1 MRAVADAAPGRGSH
15 PDPHAGPPVQRQR
28 VRAVVSSALGT
39 AIEWYD
45 FFLYGVAAATVFP
58 KLFFPATD
66 PFVATLLSFSSFF
79 VGFVARPV
87 GAAAFG
93 HYGDRIGRKAL
104 LVTTMILMGAAT
116 MGIGLIPSYD
126 SIGLWAPALL
136 TLGRVL
142 QGMAVGGEWG
152 GSVLMAG
159 EWTDPKHR
167 GFTTSFAQLG
177 APAGMVLANGALA
190 LMTAFSDEAGFL
202 AWGWRVPFI
211 ASIALVFVGL
221 WIRIGVLE
229 TPVFERLKTS
239 GKVARTP
246 LVDVL
251 RRHWR
256 EVALTA
262 LLRTSQQVP
271 FYIFTTF
278 IVTYGTQQL
287 ALSRGAVLNFVMLTA
302 LVSCLTIP
310 LCGWI
315 SDRIGRRRI
324 TALGAAAMVAFPFVY
339 FGLLD
344 SGSLWLI
351 GLAVALSLPLHDL
364 QYGPQAAFIAESFP
378 GSLRYSGASLGYQL
392 ASITAGG
399 PAPLVAVLLLREFG
413 TSTAIAV
420 YMAICS
426 LISLACVFALSDR
439 TGELDHH

>member
-1 MRAVADAAPGRGSH
+1 MRAVAADASAISRN
-15 PDPHAGPPVQRQR
+15 RL
-28 VRAVVSSALGT
+28 RAVVSSALGT

-58 KLFFPATD
+58 TMFFPSSE
-66 PFVATLLSFSSFF
+66 PFVATLLSFSTFF
-79 VGFVARPV
+79 VGFVARPI

-104 LVTTMILMGAAT
+104 LVTTMILMGVAT
-116 MGIGLIPSYD
+116 TGIGLIPAYD
-126 SIGLWAPALL
+126 TIGIWGAVLL
-136 TLGRVL
+136 TIGRVL

-159 EWTDPKHR
+159 EWTDPPRR

-190 LMTAFSDEAGFL
+190 IMTAVTDEAGFL
-202 AWGWRVPFI
+202 TWGWRVPFI
-211 ASIALVFVGL
+211 ASVALVFVGL

-229 TPVFERLKTS
+229 TPVFERLKTA

-256 EVALTA
+256 EVGLTA
-262 LLRTSQQVP
+262 LLRTGQQVP

-287 ALSRGAVLNFVMLTA
+287 GLGRGAVLNMVMLMA
-302 LVSCLTIP
+302 LLSCFTIP
-310 LCGWI
+310 LTGHL

-324 TALGAAAMVAFPFVY
+324 TAIGCAAMIVFPFVY
-339 FGLLD
+339 FRMLDTGVAGLVF
-344 SGSLWLI
+344 
-351 GLAVALSLPLHDL
+351 LAILVSLPLHDL

-399 PAPLVAVLLLREFG
+399 PAPIVAVLLLREYG
-413 TSTAIAV
+413 TSAAIAV

-426 LISLACVFALSDR
+426 AISLACVYALPDR
-439 TGELDHH
+439 AGDLDEH